1 MNPAYLEDA
10 SGYKGYADALYVPAN
25 EAELQ
30 AILREANDRRIPVTI
45 AGAGTGLAGARV
57 AQGGWVVSTEKFREI
72 EIGSGF
78 ATAGAG
84 VLLKDLQ
91 AAAAPFGLFYAPDP
105 TESAASIGGTI
116 ACNASGSRSFRCG
129 DTRRHVLALRVVMM
143 DGETHVFRRGDAI
156 DFDTKALPR
165 PATSKHSAGFLLHPG
180 MDWLDLFIGS
190 EGTLGVVTEATI
202 RLVKTPG
209 EILAGVIFFK
219 SDANAL
225 RAVDAW
231 RPIPLL
237 RMLEYFDAGSL
248 ELLRQTNDGIP
259 VEARAALLIEQEIVD
274 EAEMDA
280 WEQRLDGANA
290 MAEESWFAASDKERE
305 RFRRFRHALPESVNN
320 TTRQRGLQKMGT
332 DFAVPVSR
340 NAEMMAFYRAR
351 LEVEFPGQ
359 YVIFGHIGDAHVH
372 VNLLPADGRETE
384 CAKVLMVEFARK
396 AVSLGGTVGAE
407 HGLGKRKA
415 HLLEI
420 QYSADEIEA
429 MKAVKRRLDPEWLLG
444 QGTLFALGSEAIPGR
459 RTLCPRPA

>member
-10 SGYKGYADALYVPAN
+10 SGYKGHAEALFVPAN

-30 AILREANDRRIPVTI
+30 AILREANEKRMPVTI
-45 AGAGTGLAGARV
+45 AGAGTGLTGARV
-57 AQGGWVVSTEKFREI
+57 AQGGWVVSIERFRDIRI
-72 EIGSGF
+72 E
-78 ATAGAG
+78 ARRAVVGAG

-91 AAAAPFGLFYAPDP
+91 AAAAPARQFYAPDP
-105 TESAASIGGTI
+105 TESAASLGGTI

-129 DTRRHVLALRVVMM
+129 DTRRHVLGLRVVTM
-143 DGETHVFRRGDAI
+143 DGVARSYQRGDAI
-156 DFDTKALPR
+156 DFDTPSLRHPQ
-165 PATSKHSAGFLLHPG
+165 TTKHSAGFLLHPG

-190 EGTLGVVTEATI
+190 EGTLGVVTEAVV

-225 RAVDAW
+225 NAVDDW

-248 ELLRQTNDGIP
+248 ELLRERNDGIP
-259 VEARAALLIEQEIVD
+259 AQARAALLIEQEIVD

-280 WEQRLDGANA
+280 WEQRLEASGA
-290 MAEESWFAASDKERE
+290 MAGESWFASSDNERE
-305 RFRRFRHALPESVNN
+305 RFRRFRHGLPEAVNN
-320 TTRQRGLQKMGT
+320 TIRQRGLQKMGT

-340 NAEMMAFYRAR
+340 NAVMMAFYRER
-351 LEVEFPGQ
+351 LEAEFPGQ

-372 VNLLPADGRETE
+372 VNLLPADAAESER
-384 CAKVLMVEFARK
+384 AKALMVEFARK

-420 QYSADEIEA
+420 QYTSDEIEA
-429 MKAVKRRLDPEWLLG
+429 MKAVKRRLDPHWLLG
-444 QGTLFALGSEAIPGR
+444 RGTLFNHE
-459 RTLCPRPA
+459 

>member
-10 SGYKGYADALYVPAN
+10 SGYKGHAEALFVPAN

-30 AILREANDRRIPVTI
+30 AILREANEKRIPVTI
-45 AGAGTGLAGARV
+45 AGAGTGLTGARV
-57 AQGGWVVSTEKFREI
+57 AQGGWVVSIERFRDIRI
-72 EIGSGF
+72 E
-78 ATAGAG
+78 ARRAVVGAG

-91 AAAAPFGLFYAPDP
+91 AAAAPAGQFYAPDP
-105 TESAASIGGTI
+105 TESLASLGGTI

-129 DTRRHVLALRVVMM
+129 DTRRHVLGLRVVTM
-143 DGETHVFRRGDAI
+143 DGVAHSYQRGDAI
-156 DFDTKALPR
+156 DFDTPSLRR
-165 PATSKHSAGFLLHPG
+165 PQTTKHSAGFLLHPG

-190 EGTLGVVTEATI
+190 EGTLGVVTEAVV

-219 SDANAL
+219 SDADAL
-225 RAVDAW
+225 NAVDDW

-248 ELLRQTNDGIP
+248 ELLREKNDSIP
-259 VEARAALLIEQEIVD
+259 AQARAALLIEQEIVD

-280 WEQRLDGANA
+280 WEQRLEASDA
-290 MAEESWFAASDKERE
+290 MAGESWFASSDNERE
-305 RFRRFRHALPESVNN
+305 RFRRFRHGLPEAVNN
-320 TTRQRGLQKMGT
+320 TIRQRGLQKMGT
-332 DFAVPVSR
+332 DFAVPVR
-340 NAEMMAFYRAR
+340 ENAAMMAFYRER
-351 LEVEFPGQ
+351 LEAEFPGQ

-372 VNLLPADGRETE
+372 VNLLPADAAESER
-384 CAKVLMVEFARK
+384 AKALMVEFARK

-420 QYSADEIEA
+420 QYTADEIEA
-429 MKAVKRRLDPEWLLG
+429 MKAVKRRLDPHWLLG
-444 QGTLFALGSEAIPGR
+444 RGTLFNHE
-459 RTLCPRPA
+459 